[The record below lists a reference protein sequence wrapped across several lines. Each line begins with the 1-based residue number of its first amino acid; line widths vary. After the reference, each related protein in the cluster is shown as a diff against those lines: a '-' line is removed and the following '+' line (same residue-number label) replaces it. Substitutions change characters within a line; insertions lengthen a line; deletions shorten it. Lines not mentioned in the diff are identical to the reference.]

1 VVEDRQRV
9 GCKGRLTPRERM
21 PDTLNL
27 MPGTTLNDKSNFP
40 PYEMLPTLVNR
51 VAEKIVA
58 RANADYGGVGLN
70 VRGARVM
77 LALDGEKSLRV
88 HEIVERCGIEPS
100 TFSHLLGR
108 LARLGYVTR
117 SRPEHD
123 NRAVVVALTPAGR
136 RIVRTCIRTVKG
148 HHDLLSNGLTEQ
160 EVKVLSRLLIKV
172 FHSF

>member
-1 VVEDRQRV
+1 
-9 GCKGRLTPRERM
+9 M
-21 PDTLNL
+21 LNR
-27 MPGTTLNDKSNFP
+27 KSNFP
-40 PYEMLPTLVNR
+40 AYEMLPTLVNR

-77 LALDGEKSLRV
+77 LALDGEESLRV
-88 HEIVERCGIEPS
+88 HEIVDRCGIEPS

-108 LARLGYVTR
+108 LTRLGYVTR

-123 NRAVVVALTPAGR
+123 NRAVVVALTPTGR
-136 RIVRTCIRTVKG
+136 RIVRTCIRAVKG
-148 HHDLLSNGLTEQ
+148 HHDILAGALTER
-160 EVKVLSRLLIKV
+160 EVNTLSRLLIKV

>member
-1 VVEDRQRV
+1 MI
-9 GCKGRLTPRERM
+9 KKTAL
-21 PDTLNL
+21 
-27 MPGTTLNDKSNFP
+27 P

-58 RANADYGGVGLN
+58 VADADYRGLGLN

-88 HEIVERCGIEPS
+88 HEIIERCGIEPS

-108 LARLGYVTR
+108 LTRLGYVTR
-117 SRPEHD
+117 SRPEDD

-136 RIVRTCIRTVKG
+136 RIVQRCIRSVHG
-148 HHDLLSNGLTEQ
+148 HHNILANALTEQ
-160 EVKVLSRLLIKV
+160 EVKTLSKLLIKV
-172 FHSF
+172 FHGF

>member
-1 VVEDRQRV
+1 VVEDRKRV
-9 GCKGRLTPRERM
+9 GGEGRLILRDGTADNSRR
-21 PDTLNL
+21 
-27 MPGTTLNDKSNFP
+27 GTTLSTKGAFP

-58 RANADYGGVGLN
+58 MANADYAGVGLN

-77 LALDGEKSLRV
+77 LALNGEESLRV
-88 HEIVERCGIEPS
+88 HEIIERCGIEPS

-136 RIVRTCIRTVKG
+136 RIVRRCIRSVRD
-148 HHDLLSNGLTEQ
+148 HHAILANALTKQ
-160 EVKVLSRLLIKV
+160 EVKTLSRLLIKV
-172 FHSF
+172 FHGF

>member
-1 VVEDRQRV
+1 MVEDRQPV
-9 GCKGRLTPRERM
+9 GSEGRLTLRDGT
-21 PDTLNL
+21 PDAINRISRKKLTK
-27 MPGTTLNDKSNFP
+27 PSNFP

-58 RANADYGGVGLN
+58 RANADYAGAGLN

-77 LALDGEKSLRV
+77 IALDGEQSLRV
-88 HEIVERCGIEPS
+88 HEIVEGCGIEPS

-148 HHDLLSNGLTEQ
+148 HHDLLANALTER
-160 EVKVLSRLLIKV
+160 EVKTLSRLLIKV
-172 FHSF
+172 FHGF

>member
-1 VVEDRQRV
+1 M
-9 GCKGRLTPRERM
+9 PR
-21 PDTLNL
+21 
-27 MPGTTLNDKSNFP
+27 TTLKKTVFP

-58 RANADYGGVGLN
+58 IANADYLEVGLN

-77 LALDGEKSLRV
+77 LALDGAESLRV
-88 HEIVERCGIEPS
+88 HEIIERCGIEPS

-108 LARLGYVTR
+108 LTRLGYVTR

-123 NRAVVVALTPAGR
+123 NRAVVVALTPTGR
-136 RIVRTCIRTVKG
+136 RIVRRCITSVKG
-148 HHDLLSNGLTEQ
+148 HHDILANALTER
-160 EVKVLSRLLIKV
+160 EVKTLSRLLIKV

>member
-1 VVEDRQRV
+1 
-9 GCKGRLTPRERM
+9 
-21 PDTLNL
+21 
-27 MPGTTLNDKSNFP
+27 MPGTTLNKKSTFP
-40 PYEMLPTLVNR
+40 PYAMLPTLVNR

-58 RANADYGGVGLN
+58 MADADYRGVGLN

-88 HEIVERCGIEPS
+88 HEITERCGIEPS

-108 LARLGYVTR
+108 LTRLGYVTR

-123 NRAVVVALTPAGR
+123 NRAVVVALTPTGW
-136 RIVRTCIRTVKG
+136 RIVRKCFSMVQG
-148 HHDLLSNGLTEQ
+148 HHNKLANALTER
-160 EVKVLSRLLIKV
+160 EVKTLSRLLIKV